1 MKLGELEALVI
12 NLPQAEGR
20 RRLMQAQ
27 LEQPGMPKYRLI
39 AGVDGRKLA
48 DAGLAAVYDA
58 QTTRRDFGRELTRG
72 ELGCA
77 LGHVAAYRSIVER
90 SLPLALVFEDDA
102 VIGHQFLQ
110 VLERLLPLIDLSRRE
125 VVLLSHVGR
134 YSAWGRRRVDKH
146 HWLYRP
152 YTAWGGHAY
161 LATLPA
167 ARALLADQQP
177 VHVMPDS
184 WMYFHRK
191 KVVDVRGLVPYCVGT
206 APLAAAS
213 TVGGHER
220 LALSSKRGWRRWAWK
235 YLWLKFA
242 FQLFVKPALRL
253 WKQPSTW

>member
-1 MKLGELEALVI
+1 MKPADLEALVI

-27 LEQPGMPKYRLI
+27 LEQPGMPAYRLVP
-39 AGVDGRKLA
+39 GVDGRKLA
-48 DAGLAAVYDA
+48 DSELAAIYDA
-58 QTTRRDFGRELTRG
+58 KRAARDFGRELTRG

-102 VIGHQFLQ
+102 VIGHQFLM
-110 VLERLLPLIDLSRRE
+110 VLARLLPLLDLSRRE
-125 VVLLSHVGR
+125 IILLSHVGR
-134 YSAWGRRRVDKH
+134 YSAWGKRRIDKH

-167 ARALLADQQP
+167 ARALLAHQQP

-184 WMYFHRK
+184 WMYFHRSGI
-191 KVVDVRGLVPYCVGT
+191 VDVRGVVPYLVGT

-213 TVGGHER
+213 MIGDER
-220 LALSSKRGWRRWAWK
+220 LALNRKRGLRRWLRK
-235 YLWLKFA
+235 YVWQKFV

-253 WKQPSTW
+253 WKQESTW